1 MGKAEGQ
8 TNVLK
13 IAHLINK
20 LNSAQL
26 SQIYYINTF
35 YHERALASGH
45 TLSMALLIKRAKA
58 EGSGL

>member
-20 LNSAQL
+20 LNSAIT
-26 SQIYYINTF
+26 IYYINMF
-35 YHERALASGH
+35 YHGRALDSGH
-45 TLSMALLIKRAKA
+45 TLSMALPIKRAKE
-58 EGSGL
+58 EGYGP